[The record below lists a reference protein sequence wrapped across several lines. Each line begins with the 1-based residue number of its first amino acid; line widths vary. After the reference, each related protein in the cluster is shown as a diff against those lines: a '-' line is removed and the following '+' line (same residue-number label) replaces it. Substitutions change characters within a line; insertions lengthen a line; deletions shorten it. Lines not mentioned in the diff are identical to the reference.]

1 MAKKPARKADSPS
14 AAPKKKAT
22 KTVKVKAAAPAGDQ

>member
-1 MAKKPARKADSPS
+1 MAKKPAKKATASA
-14 AAPKKKAT
+14 AAPKKA